1 MFQFQFE
8 NPEDLEAVLDNRP
21 YHFAKWMVI
30 IQKWE
35 PTISPEFPS
44 QIPFWVQVQGVLVPL
59 WSESLLRGV
68 GEDIGTFVTWEITAA
83 KAKLRVLI
91 NGLRPLITTSTIE
104 FANGD
109 EVVAT
114 FGV

>member
-83 KAKLRVLI
+83 LVYEKLEKHCNSCFRLDH
-91 NGLRPLITTSTIE
+91 E
-104 FANGD
+104 WD
-109 EVVAT
+109 ECPQNQWC
-114 FGV
+114 